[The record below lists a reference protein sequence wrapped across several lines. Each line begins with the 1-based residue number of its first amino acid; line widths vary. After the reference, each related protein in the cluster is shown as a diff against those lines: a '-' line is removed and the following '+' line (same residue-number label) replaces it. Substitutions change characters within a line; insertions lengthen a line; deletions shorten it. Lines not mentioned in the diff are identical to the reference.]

1 MARATARTRE
11 LAIRSALGAGRR
23 RIIRQLLTE
32 SLVLSA
38 IGGALGIG
46 VGVLILNAAPAYV
59 PAGVLPQAIAVT
71 FTPRV
76 LVFCAV
82 ASLVVG
88 LLFGLAPAWQT
99 AAAPA
104 RTLASDGRT
113 TTGRGGGVRR
123 LLVAVEVATAVVLLC
138 GAGLLLRT
146 LAAVDHVD
154 KGYRAGSVLTMMV
167 DPLGNR
173 YPTPAALTQFF
184 EAIDRE
190 LAAVPGLASA
200 GWTSTVPMGESVLGD
215 VTFEVVGAPAPNA
228 GQLPTA
234 DYAIASPSYF
244 TTVDLPIVDGRGF
257 DTHDTPDSA
266 PVCLVNEAVAQRYFA
281 GRSPVGARLA
291 LRAADDPGGK
301 PAIREVVGVARQV
314 KRRPD
319 EREPLLQV
327 YVPLAQNPVDDMYLV
342 VRPASGPAEA
352 LTGGVRA
359 AIGRVDTEQLVSVR
373 DIVTL
378 DDVESGVTSRTR
390 FRALLVGTFAGVAL
404 LLAMIGVFGIL
415 AFTVQ
420 QRAKEI
426 AVRRAL
432 GATAREIAG
441 MLVRSSLPSVGG
453 GAAVGLVLAAV
464 LGPLLRAMLFGVHP
478 LDPLTFVGVAGALAI
493 AVTLAIAVPAWRAV
507 HVDPA
512 VALRSS

>member
-1 MARATARTRE
+1 
-11 LAIRSALGAGRR
+11 
-23 RIIRQLLTE
+23 
-32 SLVLSA
+32 
-38 IGGALGIG
+38 
-46 VGVLILNAAPAYV
+46 
-59 PAGVLPQAIAVT
+59 
-71 FTPRV
+71 
-76 LVFCAV
+76 
-82 ASLVVG
+82 
-88 LLFGLAPAWQT
+88 
-99 AAAPA
+99 
-104 RTLASDGRT
+104 
-113 TTGRGGGVRR
+113 
-123 LLVAVEVATAVVLLC
+123 
-138 GAGLLLRT
+138 
-146 LAAVDHVD
+146 
-154 KGYRAGSVLTMMV
+154 
-167 DPLGNR
+167 
-173 YPTPAALTQFF
+173 
-184 EAIDRE
+184 
-190 LAAVPGLASA
+190 
-200 GWTSTVPMGESVLGD
+200 
-215 VTFEVVGAPAPNA
+215 
-228 GQLPTA
+228 
-234 DYAIASPSYF
+234 
-244 TTVDLPIVDGRGF
+244 VDGRGF
-257 DTHDTPDSA
+257 DTHDAPDSD

-291 LRAADDPGGK
+291 LRAADDPEGK

-359 AIGRVDTEQLVSVR
+359 AIGRVDMEQLVSVR

-378 DDVESGVTSRTR
+378 HDVESGVTSRTR

-404 LLAMIGVFGIL
+404 LLAMMGVFGIL
-415 AFTVQ
+415 AFAVQ

-453 GAAVGLVLAAV
+453 GAAVGLVLAAA

-478 LDPLTFVGVAGALAI
+478 LDPLTFAGVAGALAI